1 MKKKIKVVAGVIEND
16 QGEILCALRSPKMS
30 ISNHWEI
37 PGGKVEADEDVFT
50 ALKREIEEEFKCKIE
65 TFDIHNENIHEY
77 ETFIIHLIAIK
88 AKIIEG
94 NPVPVEHSKFI
105 WLKKENLNSL
115 VWAPADIPAVKLL
128 MNEK

>member
-1 MKKKIKVVAGVIEND
+1 MCIKVTENVNFKSL
-16 QGEILCALRSPKMS
+16 G
-30 ISNHWEI
+30 IS
-37 PGGKVEADEDVFT
+37 GGKVEADEDVFT